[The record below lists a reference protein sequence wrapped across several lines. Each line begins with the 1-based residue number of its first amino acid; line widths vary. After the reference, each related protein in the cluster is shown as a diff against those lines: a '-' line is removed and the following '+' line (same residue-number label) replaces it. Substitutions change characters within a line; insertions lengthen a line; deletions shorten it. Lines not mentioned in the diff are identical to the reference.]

1 MNERLKPEDLSD
13 KAMFTLGV
21 FFEAASV
28 CFTL

>member
-1 MNERLKPEDLSD
+1 MLEQCIFTISP

-21 FFEAASV
+21 FFEAAGV